1 MADEADVVNGSRVLG
16 DADPSHAAR
25 EMGIKLFAQLL
36 SLLTWSKITDPACG
50 YRAVRT
56 EALRG
61 LEFRQDQFH
70 NSEFIVEASKQK
82 LRMIEVPVTVA
93 RRLSGT
99 SKKPAHFRY
108 GMGFA
113 NALVRAWLR

>member
-1 MADEADVVNGSRVLG
+1 V
-16 DADPSHAAR
+16 
-25 EMGIKLFAQLL
+25 
-36 SLLTWSKITDPACG
+36 TDPACG

-56 EALRG
+56 DSLRR
-61 LEFRQDQFH
+61 LEFHQDQFH
-70 NSEFIVEASKQK
+70 NSEFIVEASKRG
-82 LRMIEVPVTVA
+82 LRSVEAPVTVS
-93 RRLSGT
+93 RRISGV